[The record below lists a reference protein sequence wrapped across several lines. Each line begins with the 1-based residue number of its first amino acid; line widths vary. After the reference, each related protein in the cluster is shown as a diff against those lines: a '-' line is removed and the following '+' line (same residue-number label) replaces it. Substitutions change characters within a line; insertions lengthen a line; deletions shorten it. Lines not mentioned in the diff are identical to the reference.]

1 MIFLI
6 ASLFFGEI
14 QIINGVAYECKD
26 GMCVPVEENAPET
39 EAQDFSAMWS
49 LPVEGHEDPALDSEP
64 QVSAGTSLAALKMGY
79 MDAEEF
85 LAFLENR
92 GGEEEDDGGEFA
104 GKPVLLV
111 ILLAFLGG
119 ILMNLTPC
127 VLPMIPIN
135 LMIIGKS
142 FRRGLAYGFG
152 IALAYGA
159 MGIAA
164 AIGGMAFGQI
174 QSSPWFNFAVSVVF
188 VCLSL
193 SLFGVFFIDFS
204 KRRVKS
210 SSAFLMGALSAV
222 LAGACVAP
230 VLISVLLWTADLFAK
245 GETFALGLPL
255 VFGLGMALPWPL
267 LGAGMQILPKPGGW
281 MGKVNKCFGALVL
294 CFAVYYAYLGVMG
307 LKSSAGG
314 SETAAA
320 DDSAIEM
327 TTANFALPDSG
338 PVLVD
343 CWATWCKNCAAMEA
357 TTMRDAR
364 VKEAL
369 EGFTVIRLQA
379 EDLAELKKIPGF
391 EEVRGLPAFAIFE

>member
-1 MIFLI
+1 MICLI
-6 ASLFFGEI
+6 ASLLFGEI

-26 GMCVPVEENAPET
+26 GMCVPVEEQAPDADP
-39 EAQDFSAMWS
+39 AQDFSAMWS
-49 LPVEGHEDPALDSEP
+49 LPLEGEVEPAAPSRP
-64 QVSAGTSLAALKMGY
+64 GLAALKMGY

-92 GGEEEDDGGEFA
+92 GGEEADNGGGFA

-142 FRRGLAYGFG
+142 FRRGLAYGLG
-152 IALAYGA
+152 IAVAYGA
-159 MGIAA
+159 MGVAA
-164 AIGGMAFGQI
+164 AVGGMAFGQI
-174 QSSPWFNFAVSVVF
+174 QSSPWFNFAVAAVF
-188 VCLSL
+188 IGLSL

-245 GETFALGLPL
+245 GETLALGLPL

-267 LGAGMQILPKPGGW
+267 LGAGMQVLPKPGAW

-294 CFAVYYAYLGVMG
+294 CFAAYYIYLGVVG
-307 LKSSAGG
+307 LKASAPGG
-314 SETAAA
+314 EPVAAEGA
-320 DDSAIEM
+320 TEM
-327 TTANFALPDSG
+327 TTANFSLPSSG

-343 CWATWCKNCAAMEA
+343 CWASWCKNCAAMEA

-364 VKEAL
+364 VKAAL
-369 EGFTVIRLQA
+369 EGWTVIRLQS
-379 EDLAELKKIPGF
+379 EDLAELKKLPGF
-391 EEVRGLPAFAIFE
+391 ENVRGLPAFAIFE